1 MPLRLNC
8 ISYQLYAAN
17 GAMRYYMVLQKVSDA
32 MRTRSENKLN

>member
-17 GAMRYYMVLQKVSDA
+17 GAMRYCLMLQNASD
-32 MRTRSENKLN
+32 TEQNGQENKLN